1 MADSKI
7 SNLNAVTT
15 LASSDVVAIVNN
27 SVTKKATASQLSSY
41 SQLGWARY
49 DDSQYTSLSK
59 LSLVDGVQVTLP
71 NNANTITTSP
81 EGYDFF
87 NAVTQK
93 ITAESEN
100 DTYMVTVVFK
110 ASAAN
115 TNNTHLDF
123 QLVDG
128 GVTGY
133 ERIHKSLAFY
143 KGNNTEQN
151 FHEVFQFYANSDF
164 VANGATIKIT
174 ADGGNAEVWD
184 IIFFIQRTQRYF

>member
-15 LASSDVVAIVNN
+15 LASGDVVPIVNN

-49 DDSQYTSLSK
+49 DDGQYTSSNK
-59 LSLVDGVQVTLP
+59 LSLADGVQVTLP
-71 NNANTITTSP
+71 NNANSITRSP

-87 NAVTQK
+87 NSVTQK
-93 ITAESEN
+93 LTAENEN
-100 DTYMVTVVFK
+100 DTYVVTVVFK

-115 TNNTHLDF
+115 TNSTHLDF
-123 QLVDG
+123 QLVNG
-128 GVTGY
+128 ALTGY
-133 ERIHKSLAFY
+133 ERINKSLAFY
-143 KGNNTEQN
+143 KGNDTEQN
-151 FHEVFQFYANSDF
+151 FHEVFQFYADSDF
-164 VANGATIKIT
+164 VSNGATLKIT
-174 ADGGNAEVWD
+174 ADGGIAKVWD

>member
-15 LASSDVVAIVNN
+15 LASGDVVPIVNN

-49 DDSQYTSLSK
+49 DDGQYTSSNK
-59 LSLVDGVQVTLP
+59 LSLADGVQVTLP
-71 NNANTITTSP
+71 NNANSITRSP

-87 NAVTQK
+87 NPVTQK
-93 ITAESEN
+93 LTAENEN
-100 DTYMVTVVFK
+100 DTYVVTVVFK

-115 TNNTHLDF
+115 TNSTHLDF
-123 QLVDG
+123 QLVNG
-128 GVTGY
+128 ALTGY
-133 ERIHKSLAFY
+133 ERINKSLAFY
-143 KGNNTEQN
+143 KGNDTEQN
-151 FHEVFQFYANSDF
+151 FHEVFQFYADSDF
-164 VANGATIKIT
+164 VSNGATLKIT
-174 ADGGNAEVWD
+174 ADGGTAKVWD

>member
-1 MADSKI
+1 MADLKI
-7 SNLNAVTT
+7 SNLISVTT
-15 LASSDVVAIVNN
+15 LASGDVVPIVNN
-27 SVTKKATASQLSSY
+27 SVTKKATAKQLSEH

-49 DDSQYTSLSK
+49 DDSEYTSSNK

-71 NNANTITTSP
+71 NNANTITRSP

-100 DTYMVTVVFK
+100 DTYMVTIVFK
-110 ASAAN
+110 ASASN

-123 QLVDG
+123 QLVNG
-128 GVTGY
+128 GTTGY
-133 ERIHKSLAFY
+133 ERINKSLKFY

-151 FHEVFQFYANSDF
+151 FHEVFQFYADADF

-174 ADGGNAEVWD
+174 ADGGTANVWD

>member
-15 LASSDVVAIVNN
+15 LASGDVVPIVNN

-49 DDSQYTSLSK
+49 DDSQYTSSNK
-59 LSLVDGVQVTLP
+59 LSLVNGVQVTLP
-71 NNANTITTSP
+71 NNANTITRSP

-100 DTYMVTVVFK
+100 DTYVVTVVFK

-123 QLVDG
+123 QLVNG

-143 KGNNTEQN
+143 KGNDTEQN
-151 FHEVFQFYANSDF
+151 FHEVFQFYADSDF
-164 VANGATIKIT
+164 VANGATLKIESVGGT
-174 ADGGNAEVWD
+174 AKVWD

>member
-1 MADSKI
+1 MDKKI
-7 SNLNAVTT
+7 SQLTAVTS
-15 LASSDVVAIVNN
+15 LNSSDALPIVNN
-27 SVTKKATASQLSSY
+27 NETKKVTAEQLSSY

-49 DDSQYTSLSK
+49 DDSQYTSSNK
-59 LSLVDGVQVTLP
+59 LSLVDGVQVTLS
-71 NNANTITTSP
+71 NNANTITRSP

-100 DTYMVTVVFK
+100 DTYMVTVIFK
-110 ASAAN
+110 ASSSN

-123 QLVDG
+123 QLVNG

-133 ERIHKSLAFY
+133 ERINKALKFY
-143 KGNNTEQN
+143 KGNDTEQN
-151 FHEVFQFYANSDF
+151 FHEVFQFYADANF
-164 VANGATIKIT
+164 VANGATLKIT
-174 ADGGNAEVWD
+174 ADGGAAKVWD

>member
-15 LASSDVVAIVNN
+15 LASSDVVPIVNN
-27 SVTKKATASQLSSY
+27 GVTKKATASQLSSY

-49 DDSQYTSLSK
+49 DDSQYTSLNK

-123 QLVDG
+123 QLVNG

-174 ADGGNAEVWD
+174 ADGGTAEVWD

>member
-1 MADSKI
+1 MADLKI
-7 SNLNAVTT
+7 SNLISVTT
-15 LASSDVVAIVNN
+15 LASGDVVPIVNN
-27 SVTKKATASQLSSY
+27 SVTKKATAKQLSEY

-49 DDSQYTSLSK
+49 DDSEYTSSNK

-71 NNANTITTSP
+71 NNANTITRSP

-93 ITAESEN
+93 ITAENAN
-100 DTYMVTVVFK
+100 DTYMVTIVFK

-115 TNNTHLDF
+115 TNTTHLDF
-123 QLVDG
+123 QLVNG
-128 GVTGY
+128 GTTGY
-133 ERIHKSLAFY
+133 ERINKSLGFY

-151 FHEVFQFYANSDF
+151 FHEVFQFYADADF
-164 VANGATIKIT
+164 AANGATLKIT
-174 ADGGNAEVWD
+174 ADGGTANVWD

>member
-1 MADSKI
+1 MDKKI
-7 SNLNAVTT
+7 SQLTAVTS
-15 LASSDVVAIVNN
+15 LSSSDAVAIVNQN
-27 SVTKKATASQLSSY
+27 ETKKVTASQLSSY

-71 NNANTITTSP
+71 NNANTITRSP

-100 DTYMVTVVFK
+100 DTYVVTVVFK
-110 ASAAN
+110 ASSAN

-123 QLVDG
+123 QLVNG

-151 FHEVFQFYANSDF
+151 FHEVFQFYADADF

-174 ADGGNAEVWD
+174 ADGGTANVWD

>member
-1 MADSKI
+1 MADLKI
-7 SNLNAVTT
+7 SNLISATT
-15 LASSDVVAIVNN
+15 LASGDVLPIVNN
-27 SVTKKATASQLSSY
+27 SVTKKATAKQLSEH

-49 DDSQYTSLSK
+49 DDSEYTSSNK

-71 NNANTITTSP
+71 NNANTITRSP

-93 ITAESEN
+93 ITAEKAN
-100 DTYMVTVVFK
+100 DTYVVTVVFK

-115 TNNTHLDF
+115 TNTTHLDF
-123 QLVDG
+123 QLVNG
-128 GVTGY
+128 GTTGY
-133 ERIHKSLAFY
+133 ERINKSLGFY

-151 FHEVFQFYANSDF
+151 FHEMFQFYADADF
-164 VANGATIKIT
+164 VANGATLKIT
-174 ADGGNAEVWD
+174 ADGGTAQVWD

>member
-15 LASSDVVAIVNN
+15 LASGDVVPIVNN

-41 SQLGWARY
+41 SQLGWAKY
-49 DDSQYTSLSK
+49 IDSQYTSSNK
-59 LSLVDGVQVTLP
+59 LSLADSVQVTLP
-71 NNANTITTSP
+71 NNANTIIRSP

-93 ITAESEN
+93 ITAQSEN

-110 ASAAN
+110 ASSPN

-123 QLVDG
+123 QLVNG
-128 GVTGY
+128 GVTFY

-151 FHEVFQFYANSDF
+151 FHEVFQFYADSDF
-164 VANGATIKIT
+164 VSNGATLKIESVGGT
-174 ADGGNAEVWD
+174 ADVWD

>member
-123 QLVDG
+123 QLVNG

>member
-1 MADSKI
+1 MDKKI
-7 SNLNAVTT
+7 SQLTAVTS
-15 LASSDVVAIVNN
+15 LSSGDAVAIVNQN
-27 SVTKKATASQLSSY
+27 ETKKVTAEQLSSY

-49 DDSQYTSLSK
+49 NDGQYTSSNK

-71 NNANTITTSP
+71 NNANTITRSP

-93 ITAESEN
+93 ITAESVN

-110 ASAAN
+110 ASATN
-115 TNNTHLDF
+115 TNTTHLDF
-123 QLVDG
+123 QLVNG

-133 ERIHKSLAFY
+133 ERINRSLGFY
-143 KGNNTEQN
+143 KGNDTEQN
-151 FHEVFQFYANSDF
+151 FHEVFQFYADADF
-164 VANGATIKIT
+164 VANGATLKIT
-174 ADGGNAEVWD
+174 ADGGAAKVWD